1 MKREHLT
8 RLLVVSIAAATL
20 ASCGAT
26 PEQEAPP
33 PPRVDVTTERA
44 EISNTEIGS
53 VRAGQVILTGTAVL
67 NMEAESV
74 VMTNA
79 AAQAVTATQVT
90 ASQSGLGLVSAETVQ
105 ATESGLGVVSA
116 THVLMGPNTGASF
129 VRAETVTVQSNSAVA
144 FLIADKVEGDVQ
156 PAITTE
162 GAIAIGIATGATVV
176 GLILIIHA
184 LTQQ

>member
-8 RLLVVSIAAATL
+8 RLLAVSIAAAALTG
-20 ASCGAT
+20 CGAA
-26 PEQEAPP
+26 PEQKAPP

-79 AAQAVTATQVT
+79 AAQAVTATQIT
-90 ASQSGLGLVSAETVQ
+90 ASQSALGVVSADTIE
-105 ATESGLGVVSA
+105 ATESALAIVSA

-129 VRAETVTVQSNSAVA
+129 VRAETVTVQPDSAVA

-156 PAITTE
+156 PTITRE

-176 GLILIIHA
+176 GLILVIQA
-184 LTQQ
+184 LAQQ